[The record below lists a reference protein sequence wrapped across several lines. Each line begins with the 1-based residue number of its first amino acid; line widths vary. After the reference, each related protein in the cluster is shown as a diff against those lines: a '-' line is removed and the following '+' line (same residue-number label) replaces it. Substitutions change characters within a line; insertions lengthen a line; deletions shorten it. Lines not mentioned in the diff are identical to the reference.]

1 MPQPSTPTAAAPP
14 DATAT
19 AVSESKK
26 SSSFENIVRL
36 RAQLSSTDLHHRTS
50 SSNTG
55 TGSAVEIEKN
65 STVSHSGQRVQNSDP
80 LNDAFLQMQRLLDS
94 NKIVT
99 ALIDQ
104 VSLRYSALLDI
115 PVQGRG
121 VEYAGTLPFR
131 AVPPMCAATVAYST
145 RAVSLLLVHAL
156 GEDRTGITQRSVC
169 SVVRMLLHLEET
181 VALYCATLQ
190 ASQYVQIARMGRTQQ
205 IRYRARS
212 ESAVPNSVRVIQLAV
227 QESLSRLVGAYRDVL
242 LAIVTNYDST
252 TTSVMFSKAHLLVL
266 EEKLVAL
273 SG

>member
-1 MPQPSTPTAAAPP
+1 MPQLNTTTASTPA
-14 DATAT
+14 ATAT
-19 AVSESKK
+19 VVSESKK
-26 SSSFENIVRL
+26 STSFENIVRL
-36 RAQLSSTDLHHRTS
+36 RAQLSSSDLHHRTS
-50 SSNTG
+50 SSSNNG

-65 STVSHSGQRVQNSDP
+65 PTVSHSGQRVQNSDP
-80 LNDAFLQMQRLLDS
+80 LNDAFLQMQRLLGS

-99 ALIDQ
+99 ALVDQ
-104 VSLRYSALLDI
+104 VSLHYSALLDI

-131 AVPPMCAATVAYST
+131 AVPPMCAATVAYAT

-252 TTSVMFSKAHLLVL
+252 TSSVMFSKAHLLVL
-266 EEKLVAL
+266 EEKLVAS